1 MLRQRTMGNAEET
14 MQGPIEDWHQQFVRQ
29 GQWTEQTRSYLYR
42 RAGLSDAERVLDVGC
57 GTGAITAELAR
68 RTRGQVIGIDI
79 DPAMLAY
86 ARQHDSSAQYEQGDA
101 RDLPYPDGYFDIVT
115 CHYLLLWLNDPYLG
129 VREMARITRRSGH
142 VLVCA
147 EPDYGGRLDW
157 PQLPV
162 REWQI
167 EALRRQ
173 GADPCIGRALREML
187 ARAGLETEIGVI
199 ASVWDVASMRAQFEA
214 EWAMLWRDAGDS
226 LDRATF
232 EAARA
237 RAQAAIE
244 AGTRLVFMPTFYAY
258 ARKR

>member
-1 MLRQRTMGNAEET
+1 MLLQRTMGNAEET
-14 MQGPIEDWHQQFVRQ
+14 MQGPIEDWHQQFIRQ
-29 GQWTEQTRSYLYR
+29 ARWTEQTRDYLYR
-42 RAGLSDAERVLDVGC
+42 RAQLEDAERVLDVGC

-79 DPAMLAY
+79 DPAMLAF
-86 ARQHDSSAQYEQGDA
+86 ARQYDSGARYQEGDA
-101 RDLPYPDGYFDIVT
+101 LDLPYPDRHFDIVT
-115 CHYLLLWLNDPYLG
+115 CHYLLLWLSDPRLG
-129 VREMARITRRSGH
+129 VREMARVTRSGGH
-142 VLVCA
+142 ILVCA

-157 PQLPV
+157 PELPV

-173 GADPCIGRALREML
+173 GADPCIGRVLRDLLVET
-187 ARAGLETEIGVI
+187 GLEAEVGVM
-199 ASVWDVASMRAQFEA
+199 ASVWDIASMRAQFA
-214 EWAMLWRDAGDS
+214 PEWAMLWHDVSHRVDA
-226 LDRATF
+226 ATF
-232 EAARA
+232 EAARS